1 MSPSLTYE
9 PVSVDQVL
17 LNLLRD
23 KYEQCERLRPLATYN
38 TGSISE
44 AAGVYLYLLCERFR
58 PRTIVEIGT
67 FIGKSARSMT
77 ILCDGLE
84 MLYTCDMN
92 NDCIPSTPLIT
103 CHPKTIST
111 QMLGGL
117 VEKGV
122 KADFFFFDGRIQVP
136 DLALILRLS
145 HPNTVYAF
153 DDYEYLN
160 GKMMKGVANIMML
173 HPYLKEHVLVSPPAK
188 VGDLDSKT
196 SIAVLVPKELV

>member
-9 PVSVDQVL
+9 PVSVDASVL
-17 LNLLRD
+17 AILRETH
-23 KYEQCERLRPLATYN
+23 EQCERLRPLAAYN

-44 AAGVYLYLLCERFR
+44 AAGLYLFLLCERFR
-58 PRTIVEIGT
+58 PKLVAEIGT
-67 FIGKSARSMT
+67 FIGKSARSMN
-77 ILCDGLE
+77 LCDCVE
-84 MLYTCDMN
+84 RIYTCDKD
-92 NDCIPSTPLIT
+92 NDCIPSTHWII

-117 VEKGV
+117 LDKDLKV
-122 KADFFFFDGRIQVP
+122 DFFFFDGRIQVP

-145 HPNTVYAF
+145 HHETVYAF

-173 HPYLKEHVLVSPPAK
+173 HPYLKEHVLVGPPAK
-188 VGDLDSKT
+188 VGDLDTKT
-196 SIAVLVPKELV
+196 TIAVLVPKELV

>member
-9 PVSVDQVL
+9 PVSVDPVL

-58 PRTIVEIGT
+58 PKTVVEIGT
-67 FIGKSARSMT
+67 FIGKSARAMT
-77 ILCDGLE
+77 IADTIE
-84 MLYTCDMN
+84 VIYTCDKD
-92 NDCIPSTPLIT
+92 NDCIPNTPLIR

-111 QMLGGL
+111 TMLGTL

-136 DLALILRLS
+136 DLALILCLS
-145 HPNTVYAF
+145 HPHTVYVF

-173 HPYLKEHVLVSPPAK
+173 HPYLNEHVLVRPPQK